1 MNSESRRV
9 RVAKALEGHIPR
21 FINIYC
27 KEVDYLA
34 RVYNLSWEQMYLL
47 LDSEREMPFQSDDL
61 EWAKQQPPVVIQ
73 AEELQSRGR
82 LGVELSPD
90 EFSQE
95 MNCPAASSGVSNFQS
110 FLITLTPQGAG
121 NVPVTGFKST
131 LSMEAVIATEV
142 GFRQGL
148 NPQAAL
154 PAPYDLSPWAVG
166 FRLARKFKE
175 ELDGT
180 QR

>member
-1 MNSESRRV
+1 MLLMPRIDVGSVDLSPRKASWLKVVCKMNSESRRV

-21 FINIYC
+21 FINIYSR
-27 KEVDYLA
+27 EVDYLA
-34 RVYNLSWEQMYLL
+34 RSHGLSWEQMYVL
-47 LDSEREMPFQSDDL
+47 LDSDREIPFQQEDIA
-61 EWAKQQPPVVIQ
+61 WAKQQQPVVIQ

-95 MNCPAASSGVSNFQS
+95 
-110 FLITLTPQGAG
+110 
-121 NVPVTGFKST
+121 FKST

-142 GFRQGL
+142 GFRHGL
-148 NPQAAL
+148 DPQAAI
-154 PAPYDLSPWAVG
+154 PTPHDLSPWAVG

-175 ELDGT
+175 ELGGE
-180 QR
+180 QH

>member
-21 FINIYC
+21 FINIYSR
-27 KEVDYLA
+27 EVDYLA
-34 RVYNLSWEQMYLL
+34 RVHELSWEQMYLL
-47 LDSEREMPFQSDDL
+47 LDSEREMPFQADDL

-73 AEELQSRGR
+73 AEELQSRGK

-95 MNCPAASSGVSNFQS
+95 
-110 FLITLTPQGAG
+110 
-121 NVPVTGFKST
+121 FKST

-148 NPQAAL
+148 DPQAAL
-154 PAPYDLSPWAVG
+154 PAPHDLSPWAIG

>member
-34 RVYNLSWEQMYLL
+34 RVHNLSWEQMYLL

-95 MNCPAASSGVSNFQS
+95 
-110 FLITLTPQGAG
+110 
-121 NVPVTGFKST
+121 FKST

>member
-1 MNSESRRV
+1 MPRIDIGSVDLSPRKASWLKVVCKMNSESRRV

-95 MNCPAASSGVSNFQS
+95 
-110 FLITLTPQGAG
+110 
-121 NVPVTGFKST
+121 FKST

>member
-95 MNCPAASSGVSNFQS
+95 
-110 FLITLTPQGAG
+110 
-121 NVPVTGFKST
+121 FKST

>member
-34 RVYNLSWEQMYLL
+34 RVHNLSWEQMYLL
-47 LDSEREMPFQSDDL
+47 LDSEREMPFQLDDL

-95 MNCPAASSGVSNFQS
+95 
-110 FLITLTPQGAG
+110 
-121 NVPVTGFKST
+121 FKST